1 METFFP
7 FFLPSSPLMS
17 QLFPSQFS
25 NRIPS
30 ADTLCIA
37 LIKAFRKIKEREQL
51 SWWPFPSERWVQAMS
66 ILQILLDRAMSRQ
79 FCYEVWS
86 LLGRSVLEEALGAD
100 VGFFMCLLHVQCST
114 STCLQCRCRRNL
126 HACSEVVAK
135 VSVLHRRQ
143 SDWAG
148 N

>member
-66 ILQILLDRAMSRQ
+66 ILQILLDRAMSKQ

-86 LLGRSVLEEALGAD
+86 LLGRSVLEEASGAD
-100 VGFFMCLLHVQCST
+100 AVFLCVCCMCRST

>member
-1 METFFP
+1 
-7 FFLPSSPLMS
+7 MS

-100 VGFFMCLLHVQCST
+100 VGFFMCLLHVQEHIHLPAVPLPTQSPCMLRSCCQ
-114 STCLQCRCRRNL
+114 SICAAQ
-126 HACSEVVAK
+126 EAK
-135 VSVLHRRQ
+135 RLGRELI
-143 SDWAG
+143 
-148 N
+148 